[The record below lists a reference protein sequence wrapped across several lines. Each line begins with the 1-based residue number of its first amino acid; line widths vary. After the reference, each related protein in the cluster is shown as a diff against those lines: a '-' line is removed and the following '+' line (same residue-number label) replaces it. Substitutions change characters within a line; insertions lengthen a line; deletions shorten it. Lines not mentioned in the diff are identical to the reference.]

1 MGKYDP
7 LQEHL
12 ESQIG
17 RVDKLHDEFC
27 RNRGPCREIAGPRL
41 ASKAHGGRLR
51 IPRKPRPMHGCRLAG
66 ECSQPIWEKGQ
77 QVTFSRDKTM
87 TGAGNNLTSPPPAPT
102 RVDRPSVN
110 EAASLSNAKSIA
122 EHSEPSNSAS
132 HQSLVG
138 DLAIALGA
146 ATVAG
151 VTAGVSGI
159 IGVTHLPL
167 WALALLSTAVG
178 AAGFTVG
185 QAITSREASDTARWW
200 SISTVVILLM
210 CTGAFTYHKF
220 LDPLTHHPQTYQF
233 VVNGD
238 ERNFIPLYGEAG
250 GLKQSLATG
259 YAGQNGLIGGQTYNF
274 DCWAIGRDGAKWFRY
289 QRFGQTWWAPNA
301 LLHFPAGENQTGMPH
316 C

>member
-17 RVDKLHDEFC
+17 RVDKLTMNFA
-27 RNRGPCREIAGPRL
+27 EIEGL
-41 ASKAHGGRLR
+41 VGRLPASAR
-51 IPRKPRPMHGCRLAG
+51 VQGAWWETTNTAKAQAHAWLSAG
-66 ECSQPIWEKGQ
+66 WRVQSADLKAK

-185 QAITSREASDTARWW
+185 QAITSRKASDTARWW

-220 LDPLTHHPQTYQF
+220 LDPLTHQPQTYQF

-289 QRFGQTWWAPNA
+289 ERFGQTWWAPNA